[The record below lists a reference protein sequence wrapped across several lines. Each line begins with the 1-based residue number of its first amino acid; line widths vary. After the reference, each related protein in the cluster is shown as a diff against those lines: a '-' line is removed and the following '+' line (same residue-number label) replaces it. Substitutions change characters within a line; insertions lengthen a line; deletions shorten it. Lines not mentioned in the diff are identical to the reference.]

1 MRIAPLLV
9 AVSLTSS
16 LALSACG
23 GGDDDSS
30 STTTGPTV
38 PGQIDT
44 GLDPVELP
52 DEFPSE
58 VPLPTG
64 LVILDAPVLSGGTIE
79 LYEVTGWHEG
89 DPVEVATDYLD
100 ELERIG
106 YEVVSR
112 TETPNNLF
120 FIAQNDDWF
129 VSAGFFPDPI
139 RLEGTSVGITVGP
152 AGDASS
158 G

>member
-1 MRIAPLLV
+1 MRIAPFLV
-9 AVSLTSS
+9 AVCFVSS
-16 LALSACG
+16 VTLSACG
-23 GGDDDSS
+23 GGDDDTS
-30 STTTGPTV
+30 STTTEPLA
-38 PGQIDT
+38 GQIDT
-44 GLDPVELP
+44 GLDPVDLP
-52 DEFPSE
+52 DEFPSD
-58 VPLPTG
+58 VPLPAG
-64 LVILDAPVLSGGTIE
+64 LVILDAPVLSGGTID

-89 DPVEVATDYLD
+89 DPVEVANDYLA

-112 TETPNNLF
+112 TDTPNNLF
-120 FIAQNDDWF
+120 FIAQSDDWF

-152 AGDASS
+152 ASDASS